1 LTVFGGLLLFASTIG
16 FIVFPILA
24 LVSLVKKKGK
34 AKRNMKFMAGSFGVM
49 ILSLVL
55 IGATAEDSETA
66 SKSEKPVKEEK
77 VVEETPEQKAERE
90 AKEKIE
96 VEAKA
101 KVEAEEKA
109 KAEAEEKAKAVE
121 KAKADAEVKAKA
133 EADAKAKKEKVKQAY
148 LEEIKPKADMYLKA
162 YDENWDKIWQPTM
175 KAIGDGNTDFY
186 GAYNNMQTIIDN
198 YEGGRFISIDAVK
211 GMSKDNKKQLDTYG
225 DKLGEA
231 FTFRV
236 MAVKIARDG
245 FNVGNI
251 TPENANKMQTYIEMA
266 DSSMI
271 EAAISLTALEID
283 LGVSR

>member
-24 LVSLVKKKGK
+24 LVSLVKKNGK

-90 AKEKIE
+90 AKEKVE

-101 KVEAEEKA
+101 KV
-109 KAEAEEKAKAVE
+109 EAEEKAKAVE

-133 EADAKAKKEKVKQAY
+133 EDAKAKKEKVKQAY

-251 TPENANKMQTYIEMA
+251 TPENANKMQSYIEMA

-271 EAAISLTALEID
+271 EAAVSLTALEID